1 MSAPR
6 GFWLQL
12 STTHRDEV
20 MTLRHEWAQSDE
32 GAPGVVLAPVTT
44 RAKLVETVLACEDER
59 VFLDPCGY
67 LFDRAPT
74 VRSRRYFRWLVG
86 PGGDAGEDDPEDDP
100 DDEVA
105 ELWEAD
111 GDESAHF
118 QRPETIDE
126 WVAWMRASIE
136 HDVGLF
142 ESAGRK
148 PSLLVSPCPLIESMV
163 AGHELT
169 SVANAFRQLESEYPN
184 LAPSFC
190 VGPEFTRTEAG
201 VTRLA
206 NTLVGLEP
214 SAVLLRCF
222 QTKLPPIGDRQ
233 YLKGLRE
240 VVGACASNGIDVL
253 LPNSGWV
260 GWLAMA
266 WGAHAYSGGATQSS
280 WYDRVPT
287 AMNQPPRVDRIH
299 DGPLITRREFDLGP
313 HLEAVDGYEPC
324 DCASCKEMD
333 GIFSDPLAR
342 THQMRV
348 ARSESLAVG
357 DLQEPRARR
366 LLIKGRLAE
375 ADQLWHSLPAH
386 LRQSIDGGHLGLW
399 NELA

>member
-1 MSAPR
+1 MRTPR

-12 STTHRDEV
+12 SARHRDEV
-20 MTLRHEWAQSDE
+20 LALRHEWAQSDE

-44 RAKLVETVLACEDER
+44 RAKLVEAVLECEDER

-74 VRSRRYFRWLVG
+74 ARSRRYFRWLVG
-86 PGGDAGEDDPEDDP
+86 PVDDVGEDDP
-100 DDEVA
+100 DDDPFDEVA
-105 ELWEAD
+105 ELFEAD
-111 GDESAHF
+111 GDESAYF
-118 QRPETIDE
+118 QRPGTIDK

-142 ESAGRK
+142 ESVGRK

-163 AGHELT
+163 AEHELT

-206 NTLVGLEP
+206 NTVVGLQP

-222 QTKLPPIGDRQ
+222 QAELPPIGDRR
-233 YLKGLRE
+233 YLEGLRE
-240 VVGACASNGIDVL
+240 VVEACASNDIAVL

-260 GWLAMA
+260 GWLATA
-266 WGAHAYSGGATQSS
+266 WGAHAYSGGAAQSS
-280 WYDRVPT
+280 WFDRAPT
-287 AMNQPPRVDRIH
+287 GMNQPPRIDRIH
-299 DGPLITRREFDLGP
+299 DRLLITRREFDLGP
-313 HLEAVDGYEPC
+313 DLEAVDGYEPC
-324 DCASCKEMD
+324 DCASCEEMG
-333 GIFSDPLAR
+333 GIFSESLAR

-348 ARSESLAVG
+348 ARSESLAVD
-357 DLQEPRARR
+357 DLQDLRARR

-375 ADQLWHSLPAH
+375 ADQLWHGLPADLH
-386 LRQSIDGGHLGLW
+386 QSIDGGHLGLW